1 MGYIAK
7 CIFDIIYTVQL
18 KRLVDI
24 IDNDDN
30 SELLKKVFVV
40 QYSFDPAI
48 TWFDQ
53 SGAVAQDSP
62 LRCKWREEES

>member
-1 MGYIAK
+1 MWSIQLMGYIAK
-7 CIFDIIYTVQL
+7 FKFDIIYTVQL

-40 QYSFDPAI
+40 QYSFDLICPNEWA
-48 TWFDQ
+48 
-53 SGAVAQDSP
+53 SKNAV
-62 LRCKWREEES
+62 